1 MKKITVIIT
10 IAGLALAFGL
20 SACTDA
26 EMAQVEKDMNQ
37 AANNSMKTGGVY
49 SPSQG
54 VLCDTKAGFCADSY
68 GISMGLTKEYLGQAA
83 QDKLMSY
90 KDFDTSEFTMTNG
103 VYCDSKMKK
112 CYNNKWKE
120 KVDTY
125 YTGKL
130 F

>member
-1 MKKITVIIT
+1 MKTTTLLTVTASLAIAFAFTACAEITQADV
-10 IAGLALAFGL
+10 AAY
-20 SACTDA
+20 DA
-26 EMAQVEKDMNQ
+26 K
-37 AANNSMKTGGVY
+37 NNPMKTGGVY

-103 VYCDSKMKK
+103 VYCDSKMRK
-112 CYNNKWKE
+112 CYNNRWKE
-120 KVDTY
+120 KVDVY